1 MSYCTIEEAWGL
13 SEPFADDPAKS
24 KRRHRKKHSTSSKR
38 SKHPHTPPSQKPIVT
53 RHTAP
58 TDNDETEFAVE
69 EPFINSPSTIS
80 YEHPSSAPSQLTT
93 FSRTM
98 EPDRVPDAI
107 DVSLDGAPFEA
118 IGDDDTHSPDGA
130 SYVKNEYDPATSA
143 LSQQLVTT
151 THTAPR
157 GVVHEEL
164 EWMRNN
170 MSHIND
176 KIDKLTESLET
187 RQKQTRQAHSST
199 QAHDTLVFM
208 LIGVFVLVLI
218 DIFFR
223 AGKRVV
229 GGV

>member
-24 KRRHRKKHSTSSKR
+24 KRRHRKKQSTSSKR
-38 SKHPHTPPSQKPIVT
+38 PKHPHANPSQKPAVT
-53 RHTAP
+53 HHTAP
-58 TDNDETEFAVE
+58 TDDDETESAVE
-69 EPFINSPSTIS
+69 EPFINSPSTLS
-80 YEHPSSAPSQLTT
+80 YNHPSSAPQQLTT
-93 FSRTM
+93 FSRTL
-98 EPDRVPDAI
+98 EPARVPDAI

-130 SYVKNEYDPATSA
+130 TYVTNEYEPTTSTR
-143 LSQQLVTT
+143 SQQLVTA
-151 THTAPR
+151 THPVPR

-176 KIDKLTESLET
+176 KIDKLTESLDS